1 MPFPS
6 TGKLSLS
13 GYSEK
18 PESALL
24 RSEMESGPA
33 KQALIKSRVMVERSI
48 TLHYSFA
55 EYAAFKAWF
64 KSTDCNRGASWF
76 DWLDPI
82 DGATKQARLKNGDY
96 DALPRSG
103 GEGAVLEW
111 DVSMIIE
118 TWDS

>member
-33 KQALIKSRVMVERSI
+33 KQALIKSRVMVERGI
-48 TLHYSFA
+48 TLRYSFA
-55 EYAAFKAWF
+55 EYTAFKTWF
-64 KSTDCNRGASWF
+64 KSADCNRGASWF
-76 DWLDPI
+76 DWTDPI
-82 DGATKQARLKNGDY
+82 DSTAKQARIKNGDY
-96 DALPRSG
+96 NAVPRNG
-103 GEGAVLEW
+103 GEGAPLEW

-118 TWDS
+118 TWDN